1 MQNEETIINPE
12 IVEDMPDFEENTAE
26 MPCESEKSV
35 YNQSADTEN
44 AILNEEKEDDSAD
57 TEGETEE
64 KAEKKP
70 KEQKISAYEQAILSE
85 MERRA
90 KDGDELLA
98 TALRSKDKNIQG
110 CFAYVKAQARKKAV
124 NGCAMIEDS
133 VVYGW
138 AHHYYIEPKEVI
150 DKELAPKSAPKADTT
165 KPTIPAKADKKAKE
179 KEKPVKNVLDITK
192 AIVSATGDKKRKKKD
207 SLKAGFVPMERPETL
222 KDAKKGSRQQ
232 AKSVEQMDLFADFF
246 AE

>member
-12 IVEDMPDFEENTAE
+12 IVEDMPDFEEEAVNEAV
-26 MPCESEKSV
+26 ESEESV
-35 YNQSADTEN
+35 IECTADTEN
-44 AILNEEKEDDSAD
+44 ANVSEEKE
-57 TEGETEE
+57 GETKE

-110 CFAYVKAQARKKAV
+110 CFSYVKAQARKKAV

-138 AHHYYIEPKEVI
+138 SHHYYIEPKEVI
-150 DKELAPKSAPKADTT
+150 DKELAPKSAPKADTAT
-165 KPTIPAKADKKAKE
+165 KPTTPAKADKKAKE

-207 SLKAGFVPMERPETL
+207 SLKAGFVPMERPDTL

>member
-12 IVEDMPDFEENTAE
+12 IVEDMPDFEEEAVNEAV
-26 MPCESEKSV
+26 ESEESV
-35 YNQSADTEN
+35 IECTADTEN
-44 AILNEEKEDDSAD
+44 ANVSEEKE
-57 TEGETEE
+57 GETKE

-207 SLKAGFVPMERPETL
+207 SLKAGFVPMERPDTI

>member
-12 IVEDMPDFEENTAE
+12 IVEDMPDFEEEAVNEAV
-26 MPCESEKSV
+26 ESEESV
-35 YNQSADTEN
+35 IECTADTEN
-44 AILNEEKEDDSAD
+44 ENVSEEKE
-57 TEGETEE
+57 GETKE

-150 DKELAPKSAPKADTT
+150 DKELAPKSAPKADTAT
-165 KPTIPAKADKKAKE
+165 KPTHPAKADKKAKE

-207 SLKAGFVPMERPETL
+207 SLKAGFVPMERPDTL